1 MRSGYGHM
9 VLDYYIEKLRRM
21 RAERAAR
28 LSAITTKQQAQAY
41 QARVKEAILRAF
53 GPRPPKTPLKAR
65 VTGTIEGSEYRIE
78 KVLFESRPGCLVTAN
93 LYVPNDLKGPAP
105 GVVGACGHAPE
116 GKAFSLYQ
124 GFCQRLALFGFVV
137 LIYDPFNQ
145 GERDQYALL
154 EDREAVTACTRAH
167 NMMGKQLEL
176 IGENLSMWRAWD
188 GIRALDYLLT
198 RPEVDPQHIGLTGN
212 SGGGTMTTW
221 LWPIEERFT
230 MAAPS
235 CFVTSFLSNLEN
247 ELPADCEQYP
257 PGVLCAGLEMADFF
271 IARAPRP
278 VIILGQHYDYFDR
291 RGHQEACDEIRR
303 FYDLLDAPGENMACF
318 RGNHPHGFFCENQEA
333 MVEFFAH
340 HVKDGREAAQAALRP
355 GIAQVKRVA
364 ALPHL
369 RAETET
375 LEASL
380 LYATP
385 TGNVI
390 QAGGKPIF
398 ELIAER
404 ADDLATE
411 RPALSPAALRER
423 LSRLLNLPAVFSYRD
438 TAHRPTPHH
447 RNLRPVKVSERTY
460 ARCAIETEG
469 NIRAILRKRMADPQ
483 RAHSLDVAKTVHLWL
498 PHYASEE
505 DLGNDPMALELQKE
519 HELYALDVRGLGES
533 LPDEGGSF
541 WQSYGLDYMCHGH
554 GILFGESYL
563 GRRVL
568 DALATIDLLTAQGAE
583 RVHLYGRGQGALIAL
598 FATLLHQ
605 KVVAVTLKN
614 APGSYQ
620 DWALAPLVDWPAAN
634 FIRGVLQFFDLDDCI
649 QALGTKVTVI
659 EPWDAR
665 MRPL

>member
-1 MRSGYGHM
+1 MRNGYGHM

-28 LSAITTKQQAQAY
+28 LAAISTQEQAQAY
-41 QARVKEAILRAF
+41 QARVKEAILHAF
-53 GPRPPKTPLKAR
+53 GPRPLKTPLNAR
-65 VTGTIEGSEYRIE
+65 VTGIIEGAAYRIE

-93 LYVPNDLKGPAP
+93 LYVPNDLKRLAP
-105 GVVGACGHAPE
+105 GVIGTCGHSPE
-116 GKAFSLYQ
+116 GKACPLYQ
-124 GFCQRLALFGFVV
+124 GFCQRLALSGFVV

-154 EDREAVTACTRAH
+154 EDRESVAACTRAH

-235 CFVTSFLSNLEN
+235 CFVTTFLSNLEN

-278 VIILGQHYDYFDR
+278 VIILGQHYDFFDR

-303 FYDLLDAPGENMACF
+303 FYELLHAPGENVACF
-318 RGNHPHGFFCENQEA
+318 RGNHPHGFFRENQEA
-333 MVEFFAH
+333 MVDFFARH
-340 HVKDGREAAQAALRP
+340 AKDGREAAQAALRP
-355 GIAQVKRVA
+355 VLDQVNRVV

-369 RAETET
+369 GPETEA
-375 LEASL
+375 LEESQ

-390 QAGGKPIF
+390 QAGRRCDEATGTPIF
-398 ELIAER
+398 ELIARR
-404 ADDLATE
+404 ADDLAAE
-411 RPALSPAALRER
+411 RPALSPTALRER
-423 LSRLLNLPAVFSYRD
+423 LSRLLYLPVE
-438 TAHRPTPHH
+438 RPAPHH
-447 RNLRPVKVSERTY
+447 RNLRPVKVGERTY
-460 ARCAIETEG
+460 ARYAVETED
-469 NIRAILRKRMADPQ
+469 NIRVILRKKIDDERFT
-483 RAHSLDVAKTVHLWL
+483 HSLDVGDTVHLYL
-498 PHYASEE
+498 PHLASEE
-505 DLGNDPMALELQKE
+505 DLANDPMAIELQEE

-533 LPDEGGSF
+533 LPDEEGSF
-541 WQSYGLDYMCHGH
+541 WQSYGIDYMCHGH

-568 DALATIDLLTAQGAE
+568 DALSTIDLLVGEGAE

-598 FATLLHQ
+598 FAALLHQ
-605 KVVAVTLKN
+605 RVVAVTLKN
-614 APGSYQ
+614 APRSYQ
-620 DWALAPLVDWPAAN
+620 EWAHAPLVDWPAAN
-634 FIRGVLQFFDLDDCI
+634 FLRGCLQFFDLDDCI
-649 QALGTKVTVI
+649 QALGDKVTVI

-665 MRPL
+665 MQPL